1 MGWSPASTN
10 GFIKSAYCGKRPS
23 ANLLK
28 IVLSPSKMISN
39 APVIKY
45 LLNICGINLREREK
59 NAKELLVLCVC
70 LEAFQKTCVTARV
83 FFFCFSFSD
92 LQVNHNSDL
101 DRTLFYRVVPVG
113 NPADSKKRKDVGA
126 QNGKKD
132 PTQLNYAQEFLEQ
145 FHEGRRWIILSR
157 NISLEFRKVA
167 FQPFPYLEKVTLRT
181 SANTELNVHRVRRSF
196 FRNGNAFL
204 LCH

>member
-1 MGWSPASTN
+1 MAST
-10 GFIKSAYCGKRPS
+10 CE
-23 ANLLK
+23 
-28 IVLSPSKMISN
+28 
-39 APVIKY
+39 
-45 LLNICGINLREREK
+45 REREK
-59 NAKELLVLCVC
+59 RERVVSALCVLGSLPKNVC
-70 LEAFQKTCVTARV
+70 HSACI
-83 FFFCFSFSD
+83 FFCFSFSD

>member
-1 MGWSPASTN
+1 
-10 GFIKSAYCGKRPS
+10 
-23 ANLLK
+23 
-28 IVLSPSKMISN
+28 MISK
-39 APVIKY
+39 APVITY
-45 LLNICGINLREREK
+45 LVNICGINLRER
-59 NAKELLVLCVC
+59 AKRQRVISALCA
-70 LEAFQKTCVTARV
+70 LGSLPKACVTARV
-83 FFFCFSFSD
+83 FFCFSFSD
-92 LQVNHNSDL
+92 LQVNNNSDL
-101 DRTLFYRVVPVG
+101 DRTLFYRVVPIG

-145 FHEGRRWIILSR
+145 FHQGRRWIILSR